1 MKTSHLLWL
10 SVLIAAPVS
19 GQAGLFGFGKD
30 KDEDKNNNKKVV
42 DRYHEDGEPLPE
54 NHEPMRNLINGQRRF
69 VLYNSR
75 RLTGECLETCVPYP
89 TDAPAEKPAT
99 DTGGETGSP
108 TLAPPPGDLD
118 CATLQ
123 NLGYGFSEPT
133 GENHYVGCYPHISQ
147 LQPDNLNGRD
157 DSVAVFVG
165 GDFISHVGAEV
176 EGKVVVLG
184 KLEVRSGGASNM
196 VSVGLGSHVLPN
208 SGTECIIVGG
218 DLIAHTQVQM
228 FNQVP
233 TMYCD
238 IVYRGLATNRNNW
251 ATNGEISHEPDYDML
266 FYEKMTYVW
275 RNKSEYWATLPS
287 TGTVTESYTTT
298 TFTCIGDSDLQVFNI
313 NAENVAEWEVFTR
326 ATSYKFTPSC
336 QGKTILVNGQGH
348 GTLTLNAVDIY
359 GWDNGVG
366 PEGFNTCF
374 NQNIM
379 WNFPYA
385 SKVVIG
391 NGKSSEW
398 NGSLLV
404 TGDLDFETTGHSGR
418 TIVLGNLFQNKGGSE
433 FHSYSFNPSTPLPDP
448 DDVCVIPDNFTRS
461 PTGTP
466 TKNPTNSPTTT
477 PPTFANG
484 ECTAIPQNSLPN
496 GSWATNNHQCGECK
510 PPDAV
515 DWWPCNTHPPLC
527 EGNCDLS

>member
-1 MKTSHLLWL
+1 MKKSILLWL
-10 SVLIAAPVS
+10 SVLIAAPLS

-30 KDEDKNNNKKVV
+30 KDQKIEKKVA

-75 RLTGECLETCVPYP
+75 RLTGECLETCVSYP
-89 TDAPAEKPAT
+89 TDAPAEKPST
-99 DTGGETGSP
+99 DIGGETGSP

-133 GENHYVGCYPHISQ
+133 GENHYVGCYPHVQ
-147 LQPDNLNGRD
+147 TLDAHNLNGRD

-184 KLEVRSGGASNM
+184 KLEVRGGGVSNM
-196 VSVGLGSHVLPN
+196 VSVGLGSHVVPN
-208 SGTECIIVGG
+208 SGTDCIIVGG
-218 DLIAHTQVQM
+218 DLIAHRQVQM
-228 FNQVP
+228 FNQAAS
-233 TMYCD
+233 MYCD
-238 IVYRGLATNRNNW
+238 IVYKGLATNRNNW
-251 ATNGEISHEPDYDML
+251 ATNGQITHKPEYDMF

-313 NAENVAEWEVFTR
+313 NGENVAEWEVFTR

-348 GTLTLNAVDIY
+348 GTLTVNAADIY
-359 GWDNGVG
+359 GWDNSVG
-366 PEGFNTCF
+366 HQQFNTCF

-379 WNFPYA
+379 WNFPHA
-385 SKVVIG
+385 SKVVLG
-391 NGKSSEW
+391 NGSSEW

-418 TIVLGNLFQNKGGSE
+418 TIVLGNLYQNKGGSE

-466 TKNPTNSPTTT
+466 TKNPTNSPTIT

-484 ECTAIPQNSLPN
+484 ECTAIPQSRLPH
-496 GSWATNNHQCGECK
+496 GSWATNNNQCGQCK
-510 PPDAV
+510 PPTDV
-515 DWWPCNTHPPLC
+515 FWWPCDSDPPLC
-527 EGNCDLS
+527 EGNCDLA